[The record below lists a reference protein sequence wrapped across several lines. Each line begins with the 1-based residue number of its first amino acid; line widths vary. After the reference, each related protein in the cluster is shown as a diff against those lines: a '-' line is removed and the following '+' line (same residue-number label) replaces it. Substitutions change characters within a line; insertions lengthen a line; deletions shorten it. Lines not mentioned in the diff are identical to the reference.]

1 VREAAL
7 LLSVVLAGCA
17 FGLGGPTETLT
28 PVPGGEADP
37 EFPPGVSER
46 GVSFPGTLAEAHAR
60 AIENTSF
67 TLVSNRTVRWA
78 NGSVRSG
85 FDVRVRLDR
94 NRTYHATLR
103 TAGPAGPV
111 VLGQPPATAEFWS
124 DGDTYLRALGTGNRT
139 YNEFTPPGNGVA
151 TWRYWTRT
159 VAFGGQAGYPGRTIR
174 GVFGSV
180 PTRIADRQAGTG
192 RLRLVGDELTDGD
205 AFPPDVDSP
214 RNLTLVAEVEPSGL
228 VRTLRLRYEG
238 TVDGRPVTVRRYIA
252 YRSVGSTAVGRPAWY
267 GRAIG
272 NDGDSDGQ

>member
-1 VREAAL
+1 
-7 LLSVVLAGCA
+7 
-17 FGLGGPTETLT
+17 
-28 PVPGGEADP
+28 
-37 EFPPGVSER
+37 
-46 GVSFPGTLAEAHAR
+46 
-60 AIENTSF
+60 
-67 TLVSNRTVRWA
+67 
-78 NGSVRSG
+78 
-85 FDVRVRLDR
+85 
-94 NRTYHATLR
+94 
-103 TAGPAGPV
+103 
-111 VLGQPPATAEFWS
+111 
-124 DGDTYLRALGTGNRT
+124 
-139 YNEFTPPGNGVA
+139 
-151 TWRYWTRT
+151 
-159 VAFGGQAGYPGRTIR
+159 
-174 GVFGSV
+174 VFGSV